1 MDEQFILDELRDNI
15 TKKDSIKARLVLKS
29 LDFSDRKLVTRIIFE
44 LSRAEDD
51 FSFPLLTSI
60 LELPALDLGVEQKI
74 RDTITKKIVEKPE
87 RILSILQ
94 NDKIRNRHEF
104 MELAT
109 MLNVQ
114 RAVPV
119 LAKILHEEL
128 SLDILKSA
136 LPALA
141 ELAGDVEIE
150 IIGEYLYS
158 EYPDLIKTA
167 VQSLEAIAS
176 EKAIQKLAGRL
187 GKNTEI
193 DIYIIKALGRLES
206 LQAIQVLVGLLASG
220 QALLRN
226 RARDELFRIGAKAV
240 PEIITLLQN
249 EDPDVLVQVLNVLG
263 QIGDITAAQPIRK
276 LLFDERGTANVRF
289 AAYEALGFLP
299 LKKGAFILTSGLN
312 DSAEQVRLAAARAIE
327 RNLDESMML
336 GIDNLALEDQNSAE
350 KVVSAFVD
358 AEADQVVLH
367 LIRSEQLRGLVMD
380 YLNHRAHPETRQY
393 FTELFSASHISG
405 ILQTTPAPRE
415 ETARQPVVYV
425 VDDSRMILQLYKK
438 ILHQEEFE
446 HILFS
451 DPTQVEDAVASKK
464 PDILITD
471 LNMPDINGIQLTQ
484 LLRTRHDQKSLPI
497 IMVTTQDDKTDY
509 DAAFSAGVNAFLN
522 KPFNHEQLIET
533 IRRYI

>member
-1 MDEQFILDELRDNI
+1 MDDQSILDELRDNI

-29 LDFSDRKLVTRIIFE
+29 LDFTDRKLVTRIVFE
-44 LSRAEDD
+44 LSRADDD
-51 FSFPLLTSI
+51 FSFPLFTSI
-60 LELPALDLGVEQKI
+60 LELPSLDLGVEQKI
-74 RDTITKKIVEKPE
+74 RDTITKKIVEKPA

-104 MELAT
+104 IELAT

-114 RAVPV
+114 QAVPV
-119 LAKILHEEL
+119 LSRILHDEL
-128 SLDILKSA
+128 NLDLLKSA

-141 ELAGDVEIE
+141 ELAGDDEIE

-167 VQSLEAIAS
+167 VQSLESIAS
-176 EKAIQKLAGRL
+176 AEAIHKLADRL

-193 DIYIIKALGRLES
+193 DIYIIKALARLQS
-206 LQAIQVLVGLLASG
+206 LPAMQVLVGLLASG

-226 RARDELFRIGAKAV
+226 RSRDELFRIGAKAV
-240 PEIITLLQN
+240 PEIITLLN
-249 EDPDVLVQVLNVLG
+249 HEDPDVLVQVLNVLG

-276 LLFDERGTANVRF
+276 LLFEERGTANVRF

-312 DSAEQVRLAAARAIE
+312 DPAEQVRLAAARAIE

-336 GIDNLALEDQNSAE
+336 GIENLAREDQATGE
-350 KVVSAFVD
+350 RVVSAFID

-367 LIRSEQLRGLVMD
+367 LVRSEQARSLVLA
-380 YLNHRAHPETRQY
+380 YLNKRAHPDTHQY
-393 FTELFSASHISG
+393 FKELFSSEHISG
-405 ILQTTPAPRE
+405 IIEPTSTETTAK
-415 ETARQPVVYV
+415 TKMPVVYV

-438 ILHQEEFE
+438 IFHQEEFE
-446 HILFS
+446 HTLFS
-451 DPTQVEDAVASKK
+451 DPTQVEDAVSVKK

-484 LLRTRHDQKSLPI
+484 LLRTRHDQKALPI
-497 IMVTTQDDKTDY
+497 IMVTTQDDRTDY
-509 DAAFSAGVNAFLN
+509 DAAFAAGVNAFLN
-522 KPFNHEQLIET
+522 KPFSHEQLIET